1 MNKIVI
7 NRSISFRIDFY
18 CFELLSCTKT
28 SIAWS
33 RSDSKDAFELYAFG
47 ENFGDGSDSS
57 HFQLGLTS
65 KKIMSKFELN
75 GMFHIDAT
83 YKIIK
88 YNYPL
93 IILGITD
100 MERRFHPICYMFTSH
115 EQEVDYDHFFD
126 SLLVEC
132 KCLGLRFEPTKKKT
146 TQIQRRKY
154 KRRRIAACC

>member
-1 MNKIVI
+1 M
-7 NRSISFRIDFY
+7 
-18 CFELLSCTKT
+18 
-28 SIAWS
+28 
-33 RSDSKDAFELYAFG
+33 
-47 ENFGDGSDSS
+47 
-57 HFQLGLTS
+57 
-65 KKIMSKFELN
+65 MSKFELN
-75 GMFHIDAT
+75 EMFHIDAT